1 MRALPHPPLRRPPL
15 GGLCLAALAVGLAG
29 PALATQA
36 TAAAA
41 AAEVWGY
48 RIVPG
53 DTLIGLQNRYL
64 RPGARWQQLQR
75 LNRIADPLRLRPG
88 SLLRIPVALLRGE
101 PVAAETLHVHGEVFV
116 ERPGSAR
123 TALVAAAELR
133 EGDVVTTGA
142 QSSASLRFVDG
153 STTLLGPGSR
163 LRLER
168 HARLAPGGPADT
180 RLHLD
185 SGALETRV
193 VPARPAPRFE
203 LRTPVVNLGVRG
215 TEFRSRVEG
224 PRVLAEVLEGRVAVG
239 AQALGAGFGTVATAA
254 RVAPPQALPA
264 APELQGLPALVQRL
278 PLQFEWAAAST
289 AVRYRA
295 QVFDAARPGVLVL
308 DSLFDSARATWPDDL
323 PDGRYELRV
332 RATTPEGIEGRAA
345 AFVFTLKARPE
356 PPFQLRPRAGEAL
369 PAEVV
374 AFAWARHPQ
383 AVRYK
388 LQVAA
393 TPDFQAPLI
402 DRDDLT
408 DTEFSAPLPP
418 GGYHWRLASVREG
431 GDTGPWGD
439 GAAFTRLPPPPPP
452 PPPPPAPPAQPPQT
466 TDAGLVLRWASVPQ
480 PGLRYQVQVAR
491 DAEFTQPVLD
501 TTTEAA
507 EALLPQPRPGRYH
520 VRVRTLTP
528 DGRAGSYGQPQV
540 VEVPGGFGWLWLLPL
555 LLLL

>member
-1 MRALPHPPLRRPPL
+1 VL
-15 GGLCLAALAVGLAG
+15 GWAGLVA
-29 PALATQA
+29 PASA
-36 TAAAA
+36 TATSNAAA
-41 AAEVWGY
+41 TATVAEMWEY

-53 DTLIGLQNRYL
+53 DTLIGLQARYL

-88 SLLRIPVALLRGE
+88 SVLRIPVALLRGE
-101 PVAAETLHVHGEVFV
+101 PVAAETLHAHGEVSV
-116 ERPGSAR
+116 ERPGSGPV
-123 TALVAAAELR
+123 ALVAAAELR
-133 EGDVVTTGA
+133 EGDVITTGA
-142 QSSASLRFVDG
+142 QSSASVRFVDG
-153 STTLLGPGSR
+153 STALVGPGSR
-163 LRLER
+163 LRIER
-168 HARLAPGGPADT
+168 HVRLAPGGPADT

-215 TEFRSRVEG
+215 TEFRGRVEG

-239 AQALGAGFGTVATAA
+239 AQALGPGFGTVATAA
-254 RVAPPQALPA
+254 RVAPPQPLPA
-264 APELQGLPALVQRL
+264 EPGLQGLPALVQRL
-278 PLQFEWAAAST
+278 PLQFEFAAAPG
-289 AVRYRA
+289 AARYRA
-295 QVFDAARPGVLVL
+295 QVFDAARPGALVL
-308 DSLFDSARATWPDDL
+308 DSLFDSPRATWPDDL

-345 AFVFTLKARPE
+345 AFAFTLKARPE

-369 PAEVV
+369 PAEAV

-393 TPDFQAPLI
+393 TPDFQALLI

-418 GGYHWRLASVREG
+418 GSYHWRLASVREG

-439 GAAFTRLPPPPPP
+439 AAVFTRLPPPPPP
-452 PPPPPAPPAQPPQT
+452 PPPPPAPATQPPQT
-466 TDAGLVLRWASVPQ
+466 TAAGLVLRWATVPL

-491 DAEFTQPVLD
+491 DADFTQPVLD

-507 EALLPQPRPGRYH
+507 EVLLPQPRPGRYH

-540 VEVPGGFGWLWLLPL
+540 VEVPGAFGWLWLLPL